1 MLNKNNNLTRDK
13 FGNQVSVAT
22 RNSCYSSS
30 APEATVYSQN
40 VKTATVVC
48 ALENIPI
55 PSTNNI
61 THLTCISNTSIFNKP
76 QAYIGT
82 GGVTLYQTL
91 VTNYINSNGVTH
103 SFKVSGD
110 IGAHWMLRIKD
121 VTNTK
126 FYNFGT
132 GLFGSST
139 ADLNGIIGTM
149 VLFNSQV
156 IDTFDVTFPSV
167 VVSTEYEVYFQAV
180 SPTIYAADTT
190 PTSTTHKWKINQV
203 ANVNFKIQWGNTSG
217 LFAGEALDSGVG
229 INNALIINAAAG
241 AVLNN
246 TYPFTIQFTVSKGL
260 SWINARKT
268 SPFTEYNPDNT
279 VEMSDIFVGTH
290 TASGVAYSG
299 NPNVNLQPI
308 HSLSAVVSF
317 VNTGST
323 NIATMTGTITLSQLQ
338 LVDKTIWF
346 DPLTFFTY
354 HG

>member
-30 APEATVYSQN
+30 APGAIIYSQN

-110 IGAHWMLRIKD
+110 ISTHWMLRIKD

-126 FYNFGT
+126 FYNFST
-132 GLFGSST
+132 GLFGSSI
-139 ADLNGIIGTM
+139 ADLNGVIGTM
-149 VLFNSQV
+149 VLPNSQV
-156 IDTFDVTFPSV
+156 IDTFDITFPSV
-167 VVSTEYEVYFQAV
+167 VISTEYEVYFQAV

-190 PTSTTHKWKINQV
+190 PTSTTHKWKINQM
-203 ANVNFKIQWGNTSG
+203 ANVNFKIQWGNVAGQIHESG
-217 LFAGEALDSGVG
+217 FTNSGTG
-229 INNALIINAAAG
+229 INNALIISAAAG

-246 TYPFTIQFTVSKGL
+246 TYPFTIQFSIGKSL
-260 SWINARKT
+260 SWISARIQ
-268 SPFTEYNPDNT
+268 SPFSIYNPDNT
-279 VEMSDIFVGTH
+279 VEMSDIFVGT
-290 TASGVAYSG
+290 ASSGVAYSG

-308 HSLSAVVSF
+308 HSLSAVASF
-317 VNTGST
+317 VNTGNSS
-323 NIATMTGTITLSQLQ
+323 IATMTGTITLSQLQ

-346 DPLTFFTY
+346 DPATFFA
-354 HG
+354 

>member
-61 THLTCISNTSIFNKP
+61 THLACISNTSIFNKP

-110 IGAHWMLRIKD
+110 IGTHWMLRVKD

-139 ADLNGIIGTM
+139 ADLNGVIGTM
-149 VLFNSQV
+149 VLSNSQV
-156 IDTFDVTFPSV
+156 IDTFDITFPSV

-190 PTSTTHKWKINQV
+190 PTSTTHKWKINQM
-203 ANVNFKIQWGNTSG
+203 ANVNFKIQWGNGNGKRGEVGFTS
-217 LFAGEALDSGVG
+217 SGTG
-229 INNALIINAAAG
+229 INNALIISAAAG

-246 TYPFTIQFTVSKGL
+246 TYPFTIQFSTDQSL
-260 SWINARKT
+260 SWINARK
-268 SPFTEYNPDNT
+268 SGQFTEYNPDNT

-308 HSLSAVVSF
+308 HSLSAVASF
-317 VNTGST
+317 VNTDNSS
-323 NIATMTGTITLSQLQ
+323 IATMTGTITLSQLQ

-346 DPLTFFTY
+346 DPEAFFV
-354 HG
+354 